1 MCLSGVQRRGHGSYN
16 DEYLSE
22 GAHST
27 PTTRETWCRGKDPH
41 TGPKA
46 FNAMRHNEEE
56 KSMHNNQCT
65 TITPST
71 EARQQGRRR
80 KQRYPEGGTS
90 KTWTKAP
97 RRNIRGGVRVTSG
110 REQSPQTRKR
120 QKEAPTANVALQMV
134 KSNGGVS

>member
-22 GAHST
+22 GHTALQQHGKHGV
-27 PTTRETWCRGKDPH
+27 EGKDPH

-46 FNAMRHNEEE
+46 FNAMGHNEEGE
-56 KSMHNNQCT
+56 INAQQSLQAQRQGNKAVAGSND
-65 TITPST
+65 TP
-71 EARQQGRRR
+71 R
-80 KQRYPEGGTS
+80 EGPVKPG
-90 KTWTKAP
+90 TKAP

-110 REQSPQTRKR
+110 REQSPQIRKR
-120 QKEAPTANVALQMV
+120 QKEAPTANVALHMV